1 MNISGRSI
9 SDPKQIANYFNE
21 FFANAPAAII
31 SDINPT
37 DVPTE
42 THNVDLNIFS
52 FTENPVSLEEIVE
65 AVEQL
70 QAKKSQDFNGLSMWF
85 VKKFILEI
93 ITPLHHLISCS
104 LATGVV
110 PQQLKIAKVVPVFKS
125 GDAKLLD
132 NYRPISLLS
141 SFSKIYEKIVGNR
154 LSDFLEENKLLSNF
168 QFGFRKK
175 HSTIH
180 PLIHFM
186 NFTSR
191 ALNEKEHT
199 IAIFCDL
206 RKAFD
211 TVNHSI
217 LLKKLEKL
225 GIQGYELLWF
235 TNYLSDRKQFVTI
248 DNNLSDLLNIILGVP
263 QGSILGPLLFLVY
276 INDLPECS
284 KLFSLL
290 FADDTTLLLSHSNLD
305 TLISIVNTEFKKVV
319 DYFRSHKLALHPEK
333 TKFMILSS
341 NADIRNSTVII
352 NMNSNNGNNADIT
365 LIKPITQVLAHSDT
379 PAIKFLGVYID
390 PQLNFK
396 YHIDTIAKK
405 LSKSLYFMRS
415 AKNIISLSAMRSV
428 YYAMF
433 HSHLIYGIHIWSCST
448 EASVH
453 ILFKK
458 QKIAIR
464 LITQSRYNAH
474 TESLFKTQKIL
485 PLPKMCEFFKLQF
498 MQQFTYNGLPSS
510 FSNTWTLNAY
520 RNENL
525 PYMELRNHDQLDI
538 PFARIT
544 ITERFPLTSFP
555 KLWRDFPDVSIKSL
569 SVKNTFNKKLKEYY
583 LAQLSNN
590 YVCER
595 LLCPSCHLNL

>member
-1 MNISGRSI
+1 
-9 SDPKQIANYFNE
+9 
-21 FFANAPAAII
+21 
-31 SDINPT
+31 
-37 DVPTE
+37 
-42 THNVDLNIFS
+42 
-52 FTENPVSLEEIVE
+52 
-65 AVEQL
+65 
-70 QAKKSQDFNGLSMWF
+70 
-85 VKKFILEI
+85 
-93 ITPLHHLISCS
+93 
-104 LATGVV
+104 
-110 PQQLKIAKVVPVFKS
+110 
-125 GDAKLLD
+125 
-132 NYRPISLLS
+132 
-141 SFSKIYEKIVGNR
+141 
-154 LSDFLEENKLLSNF
+154 
-168 QFGFRKK
+168 
-175 HSTIH
+175 
-180 PLIHFM
+180 
-186 NFTSR
+186 
-191 ALNEKEHT
+191 
-199 IAIFCDL
+199 
-206 RKAFD
+206 
-211 TVNHSI
+211 
-217 LLKKLEKL
+217 
-225 GIQGYELLWF
+225 
-235 TNYLSDRKQFVTI
+235 
-248 DNNLSDLLNIILGVP
+248 
-263 QGSILGPLLFLVY
+263 
-276 INDLPECS
+276 
-284 KLFSLL
+284 
-290 FADDTTLLLSHSNLD
+290 
-305 TLISIVNTEFKKVV
+305 
-319 DYFRSHKLALHPEK
+319 
-333 TKFMILSS
+333 
-341 NADIRNSTVII
+341 
-352 NMNSNNGNNADIT
+352 
-365 LIKPITQVLAHSDT
+365 
-379 PAIKFLGVYID
+379 
-390 PQLNFK
+390 
-396 YHIDTIAKK
+396 
-405 LSKSLYFMRS
+405 MRS

-474 TESLFKTQKIL
+474 TESLFKTHKIL